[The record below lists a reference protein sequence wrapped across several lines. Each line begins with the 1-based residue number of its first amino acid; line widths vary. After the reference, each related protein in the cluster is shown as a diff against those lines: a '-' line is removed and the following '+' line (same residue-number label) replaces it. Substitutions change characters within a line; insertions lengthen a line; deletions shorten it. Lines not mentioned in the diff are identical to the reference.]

1 MTFDGGNQKGEERVY
16 MIEIDYQLKAHILF
30 ALFYRTNKPKTVES
44 KVMKNSF
51 FSPGGI
57 ISHTPQINTQSHNN
71 TGKLFVTS
79 K

>member
-1 MTFDGGNQKGEERVY
+1 MTFGEGNQKGEERVY
-16 MIEIDYQLKAHILF
+16 ISLRIEIDYKLKAHILF

-57 ISHTPQINTQSHNN
+57 VSHTEQINTQSHNN
-71 TGKLFVTS
+71 TGKLFC
-79 K
+79 